1 MSVHALLDRVE
12 GWSGLDRTVTLVR
25 KGVDRSAGPP
35 AVRDVLHGVP
45 LGHPLHPALAQGS
58 LGFFVSAGLLDAL
71 GQRRGAT
78 VLIAAGMASA
88 SPTAAAGLLDWSQA
102 HEQQQRVGVV
112 HAAANSIGLAAY
124 TVSLARRLAGRDGR
138 ISAYVG
144 LAALGV
150 GAFLGGHLGYRQALG
165 ANHAEQVPHRVPP
178 GWSPLCRLDD
188 LEEGTLQE
196 RLLGDEP
203 LLVLR
208 RGAEVT
214 ALSDVCSHLAGPL
227 HEGEVVDGCV
237 ECPWHGSR
245 FRLDDGSVARGPAT
259 APVPAFETRVVGGEV
274 QVRLPGAG

>member
-227 HEGEVVDGCV
+227 HEGQVVDGCV

-259 APVPAFETRVVGGEV
+259 APVPAFETRVLGGEV